1 MDWCDLNTQMLHGVD
16 LDLYCVVNRSD
27 VLLIWV

>member
-1 MDWCDLNTQMLHGVD
+1 MDWYDLNTQMLHGVD
-16 LDLYCVVNRSD
+16 LHLYCVVNRSE